1 MPVCTPQHPPGAD
14 SESRLSLNYEGLTWE
29 CFKLE
34 VTKPNSPI
42 VGHFSVY
49 CTSLRADKSAK
60 IISKQF
66 KDQYVTLSKMAR
78 IKALYLNGE
87 RLKLNDYRDF
97 YVGLSDT
104 QHEAT
109 KLYLEDTRTWE

>member
-1 MPVCTPQHPPGAD
+1 M
-14 SESRLSLNYEGLTWE
+14 SESRLSLNYEGVSWE

-34 VTKPNSPI
+34 VDKLDDSI
-42 VGHFSVY
+42 GEYFSVY
-49 CTSLRADKSAK
+49 CTSMKADRVAK

-66 KDQYVTLSKMAR
+66 KDQYVKLSKMAR

-87 RLKLNDYRDF
+87 RIKLNDYHTF
-97 YVGLSDT
+97 YLDLSET

-109 KLYLEDTRTWE
+109 KLYLEDTGKWA